1 MCLAVPMEVVKPGAT
16 ETTVSLGGVERVVN
30 STMAP
35 QLKKG
40 DRVLV
45 HAGFII
51 EKLDPRAA
59 EEMARAWGEYC
70 QALEKNGERGT
81 V

>member
-30 STMAP
+30 STMSP

-51 EKLDPRAA
+51 ERLDPKAA
-59 EEMARAWGEYC
+59 DEMEEAWAEYC
-70 QALEKNGERGT
+70 QALENNGEGGT